1 MAKSPKQPQDAGDSA
16 KPAAPRT
23 RIVEALMELAGE
35 RAFAEITI
43 TDIAAKAHVT
53 LAEFRDCFPSKG
65 AILAG
70 WSRMIDSKVLEASS
84 ADLVGEP
91 AKERL
96 FDVLMRRLDAM
107 APYRAGVESV
117 MHWVRRDPGAA
128 LALNQVAVNSMR
140 FMLEAAGI
148 DNEGPLGAVKTQG
161 LVVAWT
167 RIVTIWLAD
176 DKPGLD
182 ATMAALD
189 KELTRGGQFV
199 ARAEDAGRLLAPLS
213 QFARALCD
221 ARTNMGTRMRERGP
235 GRGEGEAA
243 V

>member
-1 MAKSPKQPQDAGDSA
+1 MAKSPKQPTDAADSA
-16 KPAAPRT
+16 KPAASRT

-43 TDIAAKAHVT
+43 TEIAARANVT

-65 AILAG
+65 AVVAG
-70 WSRMIDSKVLEASS
+70 WSRMIDSKVLEANN
-84 ADLVGEP
+84 ADLAGEP

-107 APYRAGVESV
+107 APYRAGLESV
-117 MHWVRRDPGAA
+117 IHWVRRDPAAA

-167 RIVTIWLAD
+167 RIVSVWLAD

-189 KELTRGGQFV
+189 RELTRGGQFV
-199 ARAEDAGRLLAPLS
+199 ARAEDVGRLLAPLGM
-213 QFARALCD
+213 FARALCD
-221 ARTNMGTRMRERGP
+221 TRQNMGTRMRERWQ
-235 GRGEGEAA
+235 GRGGEAA
-243 V
+243 NL